1 MEINLS
7 QNPLTHS
14 RIEDILSL
22 VSSFFEDFESQIRIG
37 NIMSSDFNFMTLDIR
52 QSSFL
57 AVGVDCGRVHFG
69 AVNGVVNAKN
79 RAELGKKVRKL

>member
-22 VSSFFEDFESQIRIG
+22 VSSLFEDFESQIRIG
-37 NIMSSDFNFMTLDIR
+37 NIMGSDGNFITVDIR
-52 QSSFL
+52 QYIFL
-57 AVGVDCGRVHFG
+57 AVGVDCGRGYF
-69 AVNGVVNAKN
+69 
-79 RAELGKKVRKL
+79 EQ